1 MLIQKGGFKLKDVT
15 LFARYLI
22 HSYESYSRS
31 LFENSEMKLQKLIY
45 LAQRQSIALT
55 GEILFQND
63 IQGWKH
69 GPVVPELRYF
79 LENGYT
85 PYEGEPLSET
95 EKYIIDNVV
104 NTYGM
109 FEAWSLREMTHNELS
124 WKNSRI
130 GLNDED
136 SGCEVLKL
144 EDIEKDAEKVRI
156 FDHQYGMYLDEFED
170 FNEEVLR

>member
-1 MLIQKGGFKLKDVT
+1 
-15 LFARYLI
+15 
-22 HSYESYSRS
+22 
-31 LFENSEMKLQKLIY
+31 
-45 LAQRQSIALT
+45 
-55 GEILFQND
+55 
-63 IQGWKH
+63 
-69 GPVVPELRYF
+69 
-79 LENGYT
+79 
-85 PYEGEPLSET
+85 
-95 EKYIIDNVV
+95 
-104 NTYGM
+104 
-109 FEAWSLREMTHNELS
+109 MTHNELS

>member
-1 MLIQKGGFKLKDVT
+1 MKDVT

-69 GPVVPELRYF
+69 GPVVPE
-79 LENGYT
+79 
-85 PYEGEPLSET
+85 
-95 EKYIIDNVV
+95 
-104 NTYGM
+104 
-109 FEAWSLREMTHNELS
+109 
-124 WKNSRI
+124 
-130 GLNDED
+130 
-136 SGCEVLKL
+136 
-144 EDIEKDAEKVRI
+144 
-156 FDHQYGMYLDEFED
+156 
-170 FNEEVLR
+170 